1 MALEPE
7 QLREAGRR
15 VAAWRVDPGMPVAC
29 PKCGVMGLA
38 IIDRSARPHAE
49 WYHLSCR
56 SCGLD
61 ETLHMAL
68 GAPVHSLD
76 Q

>member
-1 MALEPE
+1 MALDAE
-7 QLREAGRR
+7 QLREAARR
-15 VAAWRVDPGMPVAC
+15 VAGWRASPELPVAC
-29 PKCGVMGLA
+29 PACGVPGLQ

-49 WYHLSCR
+49 WYALSCR

-68 GAPVHSLD
+68 GAPVSSLD
-76 Q
+76 